1 MDYCVCWP
9 EVWRYWKGH
18 GKKSKKKVILEK
30 ERQTSKEF
38 IQFLSKGNREAEE
51 GKETEV
57 KRKMK
62 EKYNVRKSDKKEDIK
77 NDFVQ

>member
-51 GKETEV
+51 GKGNWSQEKNE
-57 KRKMK
+57 RK
-62 EKYNVRKSDKKEDIK
+62 I
-77 NDFVQ
+77 